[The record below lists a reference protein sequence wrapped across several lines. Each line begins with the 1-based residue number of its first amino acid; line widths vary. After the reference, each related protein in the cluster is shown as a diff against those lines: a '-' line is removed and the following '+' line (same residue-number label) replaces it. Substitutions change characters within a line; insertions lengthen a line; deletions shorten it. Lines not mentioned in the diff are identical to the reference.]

1 MQHERCIIE
10 PEEFIEYEGQ
20 SAILAR
26 LSDVLSSAQVTLI
39 LHHHTLELLASFK
52 KQALFLAPQAF
63 QSLVCNRLSCFS
75 SLHNHCEQQQIIG
88 RNG

>member
-26 LSDVLSSAQVTLI
+26 LSNVLSSAQVTLM
-39 LHHHTLELLASFK
+39 LHRHTLELLASFK
-52 KQALFLAPQAF
+52 
-63 QSLVCNRLSCFS
+63 
-75 SLHNHCEQQQIIG
+75 E
-88 RNG
+88 